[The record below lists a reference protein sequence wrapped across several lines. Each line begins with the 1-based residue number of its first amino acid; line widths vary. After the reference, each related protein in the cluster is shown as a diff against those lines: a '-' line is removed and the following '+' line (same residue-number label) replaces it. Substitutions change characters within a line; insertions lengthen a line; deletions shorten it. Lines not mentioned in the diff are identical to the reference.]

1 MSSFENAGLSS
12 SHSNWK
18 FRTYLTQHFKPL
30 QYSYKM
36 ELEKR
41 IRTRLE
47 VNSITSV
54 FY

>member
-1 MSSFENAGLSS
+1 MSSFESAY
-12 SHSNWK
+12 SNWK
-18 FRTYLTQHFKPL
+18 FWTYLTQHFKPL

-36 ELEKR
+36 ELENR

-47 VNSITSV
+47 VNSITV

>member
-1 MSSFENAGLSS
+1 MSSFESAGLSS
-12 SHSNWK
+12 SYSNWK
-18 FRTYLTQHFKPL
+18 FQTYLTQHFKPL

-36 ELEKR
+36 ELENR

-47 VNSITSV
+47 VNSITLV